1 LDCPGVLNLREKVCF
16 SPENPESNCLT
27 KLGSLK
33 FKPDVTVWVST
44 SLFIHVIV
52 SPTLIL
58 TGLGEKALS
67 AIIAAA
73 CIIDTFIPGGIV
85 AVFTKAFVMLLII
98 WGLSIFAL
106 GAYVTM
112 KGSLLNVIKPSAF
125 PEKGIEPGGIKEF
138 L

>member
-1 LDCPGVLNLREKVCF
+1 
-16 SPENPESNCLT
+16 
-27 KLGSLK
+27 
-33 FKPDVTVWVST
+33 
-44 SLFIHVIV
+44 V

-58 TGLGEKALS
+58 TGLDEKALS

-73 CIIDTFIPGGIV
+73 VCIIDTFIPGGIV

>member
-1 LDCPGVLNLREKVCF
+1 M
-16 SPENPESNCLT
+16 
-27 KLGSLK
+27 
-33 FKPDVTVWVST
+33 
-44 SLFIHVIV
+44 

-67 AIIAAA
+67 VIIAAA

-98 WGLSIFAL
+98 CSLSIFAL
-106 GAYVTM
+106 GVYVTM
-112 KGSLLNVIKPSAF
+112 KGSLLNVVKPSAF
-125 PEKGIEPGGIKEF
+125 PEKGIEPDGIKEF